1 MLRLNLPTSDHGALP
16 PRVLVRGGLCLGE
29 RGEAQRV
36 SILIGGDTIE
46 ALIPQVSNLPD
57 DCQVIEA
64 EDFAI
69 IPGLVNAHTHGH
81 GGLSKGSGDRWTLE
95 LLLNAGGWLGGNRSD
110 DDRYVSTLL
119 AAVEMLQKGCTA
131 CFDLSVAVP
140 LPTADGM
147 AAAAQAY
154 LDAGMRAVVAPM
166 VGDIHFY
173 RALPGLLDA
182 ADAGMRKDMERAAG
196 TAGVSMLPTL
206 EQIASKWPF
215 SSDQVRL
222 GMAPT
227 IPLHSTDEFM
237 VGCHHIARK
246 HGLALQT
253 HLAESKTQAIASRSR
268 FGRSITSHLVELGV
282 IDDKFSGAHGVWL
295 DDDDMQSLGERG
307 AAVAHNPGSNLR
319 LGSGIADVCAM
330 LAKGITVGVGTDGGA
345 SADGQNMFEATRLC
359 CNLSRVKGPTAD
371 QWLDAIASHRL
382 STAGGAKVLGMQ
394 DQIGKIAPG
403 YKADLVF
410 LSLDHVNY
418 VPLNNLVHQLVHVED
433 GAAVRHVMVGGRI
446 VVQDRNILTVNVDA
460 LRQKSAAAAERLRS
474 ANAEIRAVA
483 ERLAPFIGR
492 FCAGLSCRCA
502 TSATRG
508 IS

>member
-1 MLRLNLPTSDHGALP
+1 MLRLNLPSEDGGVP

-29 RGEAQRV
+29 RGEPQRV
-36 SILIGGDTIE
+36 GILIRGDTIE
-46 ALIPQVSNLPD
+46 AVIPQAEGQPQ

-64 EDFAI
+64 EGFAI

-95 LLLNAGGWLGGNRSD
+95 LLLNASGWLGGNRTD

-131 CFDLSVAVP
+131 CFDLSVAIP
-140 LPTADGM
+140 LPTADGL
-147 AAAAQAY
+147 AAAAHAY

-206 EQIASKWPF
+206 EEIASKWPF
-215 SSDQVRL
+215 PSDQVRL

-237 VGCHHIARK
+237 IGCHRIARK

-253 HLAESKTQAIASRSR
+253 HLAESKTQAIASQLR
-268 FGRSITSHLVELGV
+268 FGHSITSHLVKLGV
-282 IDDKFSGAHGVWL
+282 IDNKFSGAHGVWL
-295 DDDDMQSLGERG
+295 DDDDMRALGERG

-330 LAKGITVGVGTDGGA
+330 LASGITVGVGTDGGA

-359 CNLSRVKGPTAD
+359 CNLSRVKGRTTD
-371 QWLDAIASHRL
+371 QWLEAIASHRL
-382 STAGGAKVLGMQ
+382 ATAGGAKVLGMQ

-410 LSLDHVNY
+410 LGLDHINY
-418 VPLNNLVHQLVHVED
+418 VPLNNLAYQLVHIED

-446 VVQDRNILTVNVDA
+446 VVRDRKILTVDVDA
-460 LRQKSAAAAERLRS
+460 LRQKSAAAAERLLT
-474 ANAEIRAVA
+474 ANAETRASA

-492 FCAGLSCRCA
+492 FCAGLSCGCTVPTASER
-502 TSATRG
+502 
-508 IS
+508 I